1 MATVNSGYA
10 LAHTSLRNCLKKV
23 LQIPTNYGSTV
34 LSSCTSLEY
43 ADLIYNGKWYSKACS
58 AITAFMNETQENVT
72 GSVKLKLYKGNI
84 KPAGIFTENALYD
97 ESISS
102 FGNSELYDHKDAEGF
117 INLFTLPLKINAMK
131 DMKSNK

>member
-1 MATVNSGYA
+1 
-10 LAHTSLRNCLKKV
+10 
-23 LQIPTNYGSTV
+23 
-34 LSSCTSLEY
+34 
-43 ADLIYNGKWYSKACS
+43 
-58 AITAFMNETQENVT
+58 MNETQENVT

-131 DMKSNK
+131 NMKSNK

>member
-1 MATVNSGYA
+1 
-10 LAHTSLRNCLKKV
+10 
-23 LQIPTNYGSTV
+23 
-34 LSSCTSLEY
+34 
-43 ADLIYNGKWYSKACS
+43 
-58 AITAFMNETQENVT
+58 MNETQENVT

-131 DMKSNK
+131 NMKLNK